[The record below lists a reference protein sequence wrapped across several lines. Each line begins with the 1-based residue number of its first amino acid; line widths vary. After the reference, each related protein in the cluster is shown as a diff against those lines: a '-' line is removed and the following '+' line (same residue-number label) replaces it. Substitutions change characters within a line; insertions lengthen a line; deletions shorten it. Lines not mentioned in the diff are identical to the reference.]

1 MWDVILD
8 ALIDSSIAAPFLLI
22 IYLLIEWLE
31 RNSRARAVSV
41 RLLNGKLAPLVA
53 GGVGLI
59 PQCGFS
65 VMATDLFCQ
74 NFLKLG
80 TLIAF
85 FVATSDEALPILL
98 TNPDTLNV
106 TWIVVLVKIVYAV
119 ALGYLIN
126 LFDKR
131 NLNAVTDNLTLVEDE
146 HGPHD
151 HSHKHDREHDD
162 KSNIVSD
169 SADKHYFDQAQRA
182 EKSSEAQNMCHSDQT
197 SEAQN
202 NICHPERSDEVAQSK
217 DLLAPSKGSDQSD
230 GYESSTNPKAF
241 PFREG
246 GRCREATDEG
256 CEPNTVIHV
265 SDGCCHHD
273 MTKTGGF
280 WNFVKHPLLHTLK
293 IFVYIFVVNAIF
305 GLLLFYFEQPIKTFT
320 ANLGFAQSFITALV
334 GLVPNCASSVI
345 VTGMYA
351 GGIIGLPA
359 LLAGLVSNS
368 GIALA
373 ILFKDRKH
381 LKRNFAI
388 LGMMY
393 LAGIVIGIPA
403 YFIAG
408 LF

>member
-31 RNSRARAVSV
+31 RNSRARTTAV

-65 VMATDLFCQ
+65 VMATDLYCQ
-74 NFLKLG
+74 SYIKTG

-98 TNPDTLNV
+98 TNGTTFKV
-106 TWIVVLVKIVYAV
+106 TWIIILVKIIYAV

-126 LFDKR
+126 LLDKSS
-131 NLNAVTDNLTLVEDE
+131 LNVVSDTVTLVEDE

-151 HSHKHDREHDD
+151 HTHEHDRKKTE
-162 KSNIVSD
+162 
-169 SADKHYFDQAQRA
+169 
-182 EKSSEAQNMCHSDQT
+182 T
-197 SEAQN
+197 
-202 NICHPERSDEVAQSK
+202 SDEAACSVQAS
-217 DLLAPSKGSDQSD
+217 SDTSD
-230 GYESSTNPKAF
+230 VDAVEHIDIDDGDAAA
-241 PFREG
+241 
-246 GRCREATDEG
+246 AT
-256 CEPNTVIHV
+256 VLHI
-265 SDGCCHHD
+265 SDGCCRHG
-273 MTKTGGF
+273 MTKKGGF
-280 WNFVKHPLLHTLK
+280 WSFVKHPLLHTLK

-305 GLLLFYFEQPIKTFT
+305 GLLLFYFEAPIKAFT
-320 ANLGFAQSFITALV
+320 SNLGFAQCFVTAAI

-345 VTGMYA
+345 VTEMYSE
-351 GGIIGLPA
+351 GIINLSA
-359 LLAGLVSNS
+359 LLSGLVSNS

-381 LKRNFAI
+381 LKRSLLI
-388 LGMMY
+388 LAVMY
-393 LAGIVIGIPA
+393 LVGVIIGIPA
-403 YFIAG
+403 YFIMR

>member
-31 RNSRARAVSV
+31 RNSRARASSV

-65 VMATDLFCQ
+65 VMATDLYCQ

-151 HSHKHDREHDD
+151 HSHEHDCEHDD

-169 SADKHYFDQAQRA
+169 SADNMSLGEGLCSERQCLSNGSADKHYFDQAKRV

-202 NICHPERSDEVAQSK
+202 ICHPEQASGASASK
-217 DLLAPSKGSDQSD
+217 DLGTPSKGNDQFD
-230 GYESSTNPKAF
+230 
-241 PFREG
+241 
-246 GRCREATDEG
+246 G

-305 GLLLFYFEQPIKTFT
+305 GLLLFYFEQPIKIFT

-351 GGIIGLPA
+351 EGIIGLPA

-388 LGMMY
+388 LGIMY